1 MFSFD
6 HLITLLRDYWD
17 VFLLEGLRYTLILS
31 AIAVFFGAIFGSLL
45 AFGRLSNS
53 KILRFLCAAYTEV
66 VRDTPLLVQL
76 YFFVLLMPKLFS
88 GLFTLSVFQATAM
101 AFAFNSAAYV
111 SEIVRSGIQAVD
123 AGQTEAARSL
133 GMSPWMTMMKVVFP
147 QALKNSIPAIGNEMI
162 INIKDSSVLNCIGVV
177 ELMYAATSVAGIY
190 YKNLPNYVSA
200 AIIYLIMTCCI
211 SALLNYLSARLSL
224 NTYRGVPSSN

>member
-1 MFSFD
+1 M
-6 HLITLLRDYWD
+6 LRGG
-17 VFLLEGLRYTLILS
+17 VESI
-31 AIAVFFGAIFGSLL
+31 
-45 AFGRLSNS
+45 
-53 KILRFLCAAYTEV
+53 
-66 VRDTPLLVQL
+66 
-76 YFFVLLMPKLFS
+76 
-88 GLFTLSVFQATAM
+88 
-101 AFAFNSAAYV
+101 
-111 SEIVRSGIQAVD
+111 D

-190 YKNLPNYVSA
+190 YRNLPNYVSA